1 MKRALTLLIVV
12 CAMTVSA
19 SQGPPPA
26 SRIHKLE
33 QLRWPQID
41 ALDRDRTMFILPM
54 GMLEEHGPHLPIGAD
69 TFGIAFEA
77 DGVARRVA
85 RLLPQWNVV
94 VMPPIEYGQGGANI
108 IGGQLVHPGTYGIR
122 QSTLRA
128 LVADVGGQVAQN
140 RFTWIF
146 ALTGHGSPSNG
157 MAVNDACDF
166 VSQNFDVT
174 MLHVS
179 GLFRADTAIQ
189 ARGRE
194 LTAKF
199 FSPAQIAS
207 LGLDVHA
214 GASETSAVLA
224 LRPELV
230 SSNYKTLP
238 ALSAS
243 TREELQTIASRP
255 AWQGYLSA
263 PAQATAAYGRAIEA
277 WWVDGL
283 SELVLRAVKGEDLSK
298 APRAHDRIDPE
309 VASIVGKALDHE
321 QAFETR
327 FEEWLSRRRQQSR

>member
-1 MKRALTLLIVV
+1 MKRALTLLIVA
-12 CAMTVSA
+12 CAINVSA
-19 SQGPPPA
+19 SQTQQAA
-26 SRIHKLE
+26 SRIHRLS
-33 QLRWPQID
+33 QLRWPQIE
-41 ALDRDRTMFILPM
+41 AFDRDRTMLILPM
-54 GMLEEHGPHLPIGAD
+54 GMLEEHGPHLPIGSD
-69 TFGIAFEA
+69 TFGVAFEA

-85 RLLPQWNVV
+85 QSLPQWNI
-94 VMPPIEYGQGGANI
+94 VMMPAIEYGQGGANI
-108 IGGQLVHPGTYGIR
+108 LGGQLVHPGTYGIR

-140 RFTWIF
+140 RFKWIF
-146 ALTGHGSPSNG
+146 VLTGHGSPSNG
-157 MAVNDACDF
+157 MAVNEACDF
-166 VSQNFDVT
+166 VSQSFDVA

-179 GLFRADTAIQ
+179 GLFRADPAIQ

-199 FSPAQIAS
+199 FTPAQISA

-214 GASETSAVLA
+214 GASETSAILA

-230 SSNYKTLP
+230 SSSYRKLP
-238 ALSAS
+238 PLSGS
-243 TREELQTIASRP
+243 TREELQKVASRP
-255 AWQGYLSA
+255 GWPGYLSA
-263 PAQATAAYGRAIEA
+263 PAQATAAYGRAVEA

-309 VASIVGKALDHE
+309 VASIISKELDHE

-327 FEEWLSRRRQQSR
+327 FEDWLSRRRQQSR

>member
-1 MKRALTLLIVV
+1 MKRALTLSILV
-12 CAMTVSA
+12 CAINVSA
-19 SQGPPPA
+19 PQTQQPA
-26 SRIHKLE
+26 SRIHKLAE
-33 QLRWPQID
+33 LRWPQI
-41 ALDRDRTMFILPM
+41 AAFDRDRTMFVLPM
-54 GMLEEHGPHLPIGAD
+54 GMLEEHGPHLPIGSD
-69 TFGIAFEA
+69 TFGVTFEA

-85 RLLPQWNVV
+85 RSLPQWNVV

-108 IGGQLVHPGTYGIR
+108 IGGQQVHPGTYGIR

-140 RFTWIF
+140 RFKWIF
-146 ALTGHGSPSNG
+146 VLTGHASPPNG
-157 MAVNDACDF
+157 MAVNEACDF
-166 VSQNFDVT
+166 VSQSFDVA

-179 GLFRADTAIQ
+179 GLFRGDPAIQ

-194 LTAKF
+194 LTARF

-214 GASETSAVLA
+214 GAAETSVNLA
-224 LRPELV
+224 LRPQLV
-230 SSNYKTLP
+230 PSSYRKLP
-238 ALSAS
+238 PLSGA
-243 TREELQTIASRP
+243 TREELQKVASQSG
-255 AWQGYLSA
+255 WQGYLSA
-263 PAQATAAYGRAIEA
+263 PAQATAAYGRAVEA

-309 VASIVGKALDHE
+309 VSSIVGKALDHE
-321 QAFETR
+321 QAFETK